1 MSATKTAAVINF
13 SSVKG
18 SVEIR
23 EIAKP
28 EIGEDDVLLEVANVG
43 VCGSDLHQ
51 WTADHSWQVNYP
63 VVLGHEF
70 GGHIIELGSR
80 VTNWKLGDRV
90 VSETA
95 AVINTNSPLAKTGLY
110 NLDPDR
116 KGFGYGVNGAMT
128 KYVKVPA
135 RCLHHVPDQ
144 LPFEQACLTEPCCVA
159 FNAVVNNSHI
169 KPGDRVIV
177 IGPGTIGIL
186 CAAMAKLCGA
196 QVAVTGLE
204 ADRHRL
210 NIAAQYGCETIV
222 GDATEWA
229 KKADGLGADLVIDAA
244 GSSFTLKIALDLVR
258 PNGRI
263 TKVGWGPQPLGFSL
277 DPLVQ
282 KNVTLQG
289 SFSHNWPVWE
299 RVIALMASGQLD
311 VKPIIGGVWPITE
324 WHEAFE
330 KMHKG
335 EVVKSVLK
343 PV

>member
-1 MSATKTAAVINF
+1 MSSLKSAAVVNY
-13 SSVKG
+13 SSEKG

-28 EIGEDDVLLEVANVG
+28 EIGEEDVLLEVANVG

-51 WTADHSWQVNYP
+51 WTADHSWKVNYP

-70 GGHIIELGSR
+70 GGYVAELGSR
-80 VTNWKLGDRV
+80 VTNWKLGDKV

-95 AVINTNSPLAKTGLY
+95 AVINVNSPLSRTGLY

-135 RCLHHVPDQ
+135 RCLHLVPDH

-159 FNAVVNNSHI
+159 YNAVVNNSRI
-169 KPGDRVIV
+169 KPGDRVV
-177 IGPGTIGIL
+177 VLGPGTIGIL

-196 QVAVTGLE
+196 EVAVTGLE
-204 ADRHRL
+204 TDSQRL
-210 NIAAQYGCETIV
+210 NIAKQYGCDVII
-222 GDATEWA
+222 GDATAWS
-229 KKADGLGADLVIDAA
+229 KLRDGLGADLIIDAA
-244 GSSFTLKIALDLVR
+244 GISSTLKIALDLVR
-258 PNGRI
+258 PNGQI

-299 RVIALMASGQLD
+299 RVITLLADGQLD
-311 VKPIIGGVWPITE
+311 VKPIIGGIWPITE

>member
-1 MSATKTAAVINF
+1 MTSAGVVNF
-13 SSVKG
+13 APEKG

-23 EIAKP
+23 EIP
-28 EIGEDDVLLEVANVG
+28 RPSIGDDDVLLEVANVG

-51 WTADHSWQVNYP
+51 WTADQSWPVNYP

-70 GGHIIELGSR
+70 GGYVVERGKY
-80 VTNWKLGDRV
+80 VTGWKEGDRV

-95 AVINTNSPLAKTGLY
+95 AVIDPNNPMSRQGLY
-110 NLDPDR
+110 NLDPTR
-116 KGFGYGVNGAMT
+116 KGFGYGVDGAMT
-128 KYVKVPA
+128 RYVRVPA
-135 RCLHHVPDQ
+135 RCLHRVPDS
-144 LPFEQACLTEPCCVA
+144 LAFEEACLTEPCSVA
-159 FNAVVNNSHI
+159 FNAVVENTRL
-169 KPGDRVIV
+169 KPGDRVV
-177 IGPGTIGIL
+177 VLGPGTIGIL
-186 CAAMAKLCGA
+186 CAAMARLCGA
-196 QVAVTGLE
+196 EVAIVGLE

-210 NIAAQYGCETIV
+210 NIAAQYGCEPIIK
-222 GDATEWA
+222 DATEWSRQR
-229 KKADGLGADLVIDAA
+229 DGLGADCIIDAA
-244 GSSFTLKIALDLVR
+244 GVSATLQMALQLVR
-258 PNGRI
+258 PNGHI
-263 TKVGWGPQPLGFSL
+263 AKVGWGPQPLNFSL

-299 RVIALMASGQLD
+299 RVISLLASGQLN

-330 KMHKG
+330 KMHRG

>member
-1 MSATKTAAVINF
+1 MKFAAVVNYAPE
-13 SSVKG
+13 KG
-18 SVEIR
+18 SVEVR
-23 EIAKP
+23 EISKP
-28 EIGEDDVLLEVANVG
+28 SIGEEEVLLEVANVG

-51 WTADHSWQVNYP
+51 WTADHSWPVNYP

-70 GGHIIELGSR
+70 GGHIVEKGGR
-80 VTNWKLGDRV
+80 VVGWKEGDRV

-95 AVINTNSPLAKTGLY
+95 AVIDSNNPMCRRGLY
-110 NLDPDR
+110 NLDPTR
-116 KGFGYGVNGAMT
+116 KGFGYGVDGAMT
-128 KYVKVPA
+128 RFVRVPA

-144 LPFEQACLTEPCCVA
+144 LAFEQACLTEPCSVA
-159 FNAVVNNSHI
+159 FNAVVENTHV
-169 KPGDRVIV
+169 KPGDRLIV
-177 IGPGTIGIL
+177 LGPGTIGIL
-186 CAAMAKLCGA
+186 CAAVARLCGA
-196 QVAVTGLE
+196 EVAVVGLE

-210 NIAAQYGCETIV
+210 GIAKQYGCETII

-229 KKADGLGADLVIDAA
+229 MQRDGLGADCVIDAA
-244 GSSFTLKIALDLVR
+244 GVSVTLKTAMQLVR
-258 PNGRI
+258 PNGQI

-282 KNVTLQG
+282 KNVSLQG

-299 RVIALMASGQLD
+299 RVIALLTSGQLD

-324 WHEAFE
+324 WHQAFE
-330 KMHKG
+330 KMHRG

>member
-1 MSATKTAAVINF
+1 MKNAAVVNF
-13 SSVKG
+13 APEKG

-28 EIGEDDVLLEVANVG
+28 VIGDEDVLLEVANVG

-51 WTADHSWQVNYP
+51 WTADHSWPVNYP

-70 GGHIIELGSR
+70 GGHIAEVGSR
-80 VTNWKLGDRV
+80 VVGWKEGDRV

-95 AVINTNSPLAKTGLY
+95 AVIDANNPMCRRGLY
-110 NLDPDR
+110 NLDPTR
-116 KGFGYGVNGAMT
+116 KGFGYGVDGAMT
-128 KYVKVPA
+128 RYVRVPA
-135 RCLHHVPDQ
+135 RCLHRVPDS
-144 LPFEQACLTEPCCVA
+144 LSFEQACLTEPCCVA
-159 FNAVVNNSHI
+159 FNAVVENAHL

-177 IGPGTIGIL
+177 LGPGTIGIL
-186 CAAMAKLCGA
+186 CAAVARLCGA
-196 QVAVTGLE
+196 EVAVVGLE
-204 ADRHRL
+204 NDKVRL
-210 NIAAQYGCETIV
+210 DIAKQYGCIPIIR
-222 GDATEWA
+222 DATEWA
-229 KKADGLGADLVIDAA
+229 MERDGLGADCIIDAA
-244 GSSFTLKIALDLVR
+244 GVSATLKKAMQLVR
-258 PNGRI
+258 PSGQI
-263 TKVGWGPQPLGFSL
+263 SKVGWGREPLGFSL

-282 KNVTLQG
+282 KNIRLQG

-299 RVIALMASGQLD
+299 RVIALLASDQLN

>member
-1 MSATKTAAVINF
+1 MSFSKFPAVVNYAPE
-13 SSVKG
+13 KG

-28 EIGEDDVLLEVANVG
+28 EISEEDVLLEVANVG

-51 WTADHSWQVNYP
+51 WTADHSWPVNYP

-70 GGHIIELGSR
+70 GGHIIELGNR
-80 VTNWKLGDRV
+80 VTNWKIGDRV

-95 AVINTNSPLAKTGLY
+95 AIINPNSPMSRTGLY

-128 KYVKVPA
+128 KYVRVPA
-135 RCLHHVPDQ
+135 RCLHRVPEH
-144 LPFEQACLTEPCCVA
+144 LSFEQACLTEPCCVA
-159 FNAVVNNSHI
+159 YNAVAINSHI
-169 KPGDRVIV
+169 NPGDRVVV

-186 CAAMAKLCGA
+186 CAAVAKLSGA

-204 ADRHRL
+204 ADKHRL
-210 NIAAQYGCETIV
+210 TVAKQYGCEAIV
-222 GDATEWA
+222 GDATDFA
-229 KKADGLGADLVIDAA
+229 KHADGLGADLVIDSA
-244 GSSFTLKIALDLVR
+244 GSTFTLKIALDLVR

-263 TKVGWGPQPLGFSL
+263 TKVGWGPQPLNFSL

-299 RVIALMASGQLD
+299 RVIALLANGQLD

-343 PV
+343 PI